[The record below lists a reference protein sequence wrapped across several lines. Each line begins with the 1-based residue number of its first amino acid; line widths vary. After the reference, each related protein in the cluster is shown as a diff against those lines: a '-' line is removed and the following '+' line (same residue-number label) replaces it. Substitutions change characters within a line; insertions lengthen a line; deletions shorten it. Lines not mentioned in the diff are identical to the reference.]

1 MAINTCLSVITLILN
16 DLNVPTKRHGS
27 WTDKKTR
34 PIYMLSPIDPPQIER
49 YTQTKS
55 KGLEKDSSC
64 KWKRQKAGVPVPIS
78 DKIDF
83 KTKAI

>member
-1 MAINTCLSVITLILN
+1 MVPIRDLS
-16 DLNVPTKRHGS
+16 
-27 WTDKKTR
+27 
-34 PIYMLSPIDPPQIER
+34 QIER